1 MVKIERKQGYSGEWH
16 YGLEYPCFI
25 YFCEPL
31 LVNLCA
37 GDLIVYIIAYLIPL
51 AFAMC
56 SARI

>member
-1 MVKIERKQGYSGEWH
+1 MAWNT
-16 YGLEYPCFI
+16 PCFI

>member
-1 MVKIERKQGYSGEWH
+1 MAWNTPVS
-16 YGLEYPCFI
+16 CFFANL
-25 YFCEPL
+25 YL
-31 LVNLCA
+31 LIVNLYA